1 MSALKDSEIK
11 KASYWLSQVFVII
24 ATIVGVF
31 LAANQGYKLAVE
43 FENNIAVKESYYLQ
57 KSLQYELE
65 DNAEIVSAYLE
76 AIKSGDSQAKSA
88 PLNLNTLVLENMR
101 YSQITLSTPPEI
113 LRDTQKFY
121 REINEWHDK
130 IASSKV
136 AVSFGSNKLQA
147 ELDRVQKSLIDSLKT
162 STETLKAQVEK
173 SGMTL

>member
-1 MSALKDSEIK
+1 MSTLKDSEIK

-65 DNAEIVSAYLE
+65 DNIEIVSVYLN
-76 AIKSGDSQAKSA
+76 AIQSGDSQAKSV

-113 LRDTQKFY
+113 LRGTQKFY

-130 IASSKV
+130 IATSKV
-136 AVSFGSNKLQA
+136 AVSFGSKKLQA
-147 ELDRVQKSLIDSLKT
+147 ELDRAQKSLIDSLKT

-173 SGMTL
+173 SGMIL